1 MNFRRVPLAWLQ
13 LSHQKGR
20 LLTAIAGVT
29 FAAVLMFVQFGFLDS
44 LFDSA
49 TLLHRMIRG
58 DLVMLNA
65 RYESLVAARPFSRRL
80 LYQANNHAAI
90 TNVAPMYLTLLSW
103 KNPWQGNERSLL
115 VMGMEPNQQLLHL
128 PLSADTMAQLNL
140 PDTVLFDDLS
150 RAEFGPVSANFQQGQ
165 RIFAELNR
173 KRVEVKGLF
182 SFGSSFSSD
191 GNVITSDVTFRR
203 LNDRKPDGG
212 IELGILKLREGANVL
227 QVKADLIASLPP
239 EVLILTRDEFVE
251 LEKKYW
257 EDNSSIGFI
266 FNLGV
271 LMGFVVGIIIA
282 YQILHSD
289 VTTHLAEYATL
300 KAMGYTDG
308 YLTGVIFQESI
319 LLSLLGYGPA
329 LLLTWQLFRLTTQA
343 TSLPMNLSWERGAM
357 VLALCVL
364 MCFASG
370 LIALRKLRQAD
381 PAEVFG

>member
-1 MNFRRVPLAWLQ
+1 MFRRVPLAWLQ

-20 LLTAIAGVT
+20 LLTAIAGIT

-44 LFDSA
+44 LFASA
-49 TLLHRMIRG
+49 TLLHRMIEG

-65 RYESLVAARPFSRRL
+65 RYESLVGARPFSRRL
-80 LYQANNHAAI
+80 LYQAQNHAAVKGI
-90 TNVAPMYLTLLSW
+90 APMYLTLLSW

-115 VMGMEPNQQLLHL
+115 VIGIEPNQQLLKMPIAPEAL
-128 PLSADTMAQLNL
+128 AALNQ
-140 PDTVLFDDLS
+140 PDTVLFDDLA
-150 RAEFGPVSANFQQGQ
+150 RPEFGPVPANFQRGQ

-182 SFGSSFSSD
+182 SFGTSFSSD
-191 GNVITSDVTFRR
+191 GNVITSEVTFRR
-203 LNDRKPDGG
+203 LNDRQPDGG
-212 IELGILKLREGANVL
+212 IELGVLKLHDGANAQ
-227 QVKADLIASLPP
+227 QVKADLTALLPP
-239 EVLILTRDEFVE
+239 EVMVLTRAEFVE
-251 LEKKYW
+251 LEKRYW

-308 YLTGVIFQESI
+308 YLTGVIFKESI
-319 LLSLLGYGPA
+319 LLSVLGYGPA
-329 LLLTWQLFRLTTQA
+329 LLVTWQLFAVTTKA

-357 VLALCVL
+357 VLLLCVL
-364 MCFASG
+364 MCFVSG
-370 LIALRKLRQAD
+370 VVALRKLRQAD
-381 PAEVFG
+381 PAEVF